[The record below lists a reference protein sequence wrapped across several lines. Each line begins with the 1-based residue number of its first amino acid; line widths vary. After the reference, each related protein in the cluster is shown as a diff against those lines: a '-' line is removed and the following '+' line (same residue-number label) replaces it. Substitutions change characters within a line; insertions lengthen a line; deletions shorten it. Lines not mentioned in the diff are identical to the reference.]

1 MNANINDGSVIVT
14 GNSSTDGGIIY
25 KIRPEGDIVFAK
37 TLIPANQGSVMLNQL
52 QVARNGNILVGGS
65 GSKGYYALLRNDG
78 TALYSGT
85 SNGGVRGV
93 GMNRTTGESVVTT
106 YDVNARRGTFVRIL
120 PTGKAEFD
128 RTIDGNFDKVKVTNN
143 GEVLLLSSD
152 AVSYTHLT
160 LPTKA

>member
-1 MNANINDGSVIVT
+1 MLIDV
-14 GNSSTDGGIIY
+14 Y
-25 KIRPEGDIVFAK
+25 KR
-37 TLIPANQGSVMLNQL
+37 Q
-52 QVARNGNILVGGS
+52 
-65 GSKGYYALLRNDG
+65 
-78 TALYSGT
+78 ALYSGT

-152 AVSYTHLT
+152 EMCIRDRR
-160 LPTKA
+160 

>member
-1 MNANINDGSVIVT
+1 MPIVNDGSVIVT

-93 GMNRTTGESVVTT
+93 GMNRT
-106 YDVNARRGTFVRIL
+106 
-120 PTGKAEFD
+120 
-128 RTIDGNFDKVKVTNN
+128 DG
-143 GEVLLLSSD
+143 
-152 AVSYTHLT
+152 
-160 LPTKA
+160 